1 VRLDSNSPLVEDNH
15 QITSILVAIMP
26 AITIKNLPDGLYERL
41 KANSKAHHRSINGE
55 LIATL
60 ERALTAQ
67 RADPLEQLARIRSL
81 RESLDL
87 PTLDPNE
94 IRAAIESG
102 RP

>member
-1 VRLDSNSPLVEDNH
+1 LSHHNH

-67 RADPLEQLARIRSL
+67 RMDPEQQLAQIRAL
-81 RESLDL
+81 RSRLDL
-87 PTLDPNE
+87 PTLDPDE
-94 IRAAIESG
+94 IRLAIESG